1 MRDILREDGIYMSDA
16 VNFEAGIKELEEIV
30 AKLEKN
36 EISLDESLKLFER
49 GVALSAQ
56 CNKQLDDAEQK
67 VNVLLKKDGE
77 VTEQNFLMED
87 GE

>member
-1 MRDILREDGIYMSDA
+1 MSEKI
-16 VNFEAGIKELEEIV
+16 NFETNIKELEEIV

-36 EISLDESLKLFER
+36 DIPLDESLKLFER
-49 GVALSAQ
+49 GVMLSAQ
-56 CNKQLDDAEQK
+56 CNKLLDEAEQK

-77 VTEQNFLMED
+77 MVEQDFLMED

>member
-1 MRDILREDGIYMSDA
+1 MSEKI
-16 VNFEAGIKELEEIV
+16 NFETNIKELEEIV

-36 EISLDESLKLFER
+36 DIPLDESLKLFER
-49 GVALSAQ
+49 GVTLSAQ
-56 CNKQLDDAEQK
+56 CNKLLDEAEQK

-77 VTEQNFLMED
+77 MVEQNFLMED

>member
-1 MRDILREDGIYMSDA
+1 MSDT

-30 AKLEKN
+30 AQLEKN

-56 CNKQLDDAEQK
+56 CNKQLDEAEQK
-67 VNVLLKKDGE
+67 VNVLLKKDGG
-77 VTEQNFLMED
+77 VAEQNFFMED

>member
-1 MRDILREDGIYMSDA
+1 MSDA

>member
-1 MRDILREDGIYMSDA
+1 MSEKI
-16 VNFEAGIKELEEIV
+16 NFEINIKELEEIV

-36 EISLDESLKLFER
+36 DISLDESLKLFER
-49 GVALSAQ
+49 GVMLSAQ
-56 CNKQLDDAEQK
+56 CNKLLDEAEQK

-77 VTEQNFLMED
+77 MVEQDFLMED

>member
-1 MRDILREDGIYMSDA
+1 M
-16 VNFEAGIKELEEIV
+16 

>member
-1 MRDILREDGIYMSDA
+1 MSDKN
-16 VNFEAGIKELEEIV
+16 NFETNIKELEEIV

-36 EISLDESLKLFER
+36 DISLDESLKLFER
-49 GVALSAQ
+49 GVLLSAQ
-56 CNKQLDDAEQK
+56 CNKLLDEAEQR

-77 VTEQNFLMED
+77 MTEQNFLMED